1 MAEGR
6 RSRGPSRQKTA
17 PYDDDPGGLEQVSS
31 ADRVPALTGLR
42 AVAALAVV
50 GTHAAFG
57 TGALN
62 RGYPGLMLAR
72 LDIGVAI
79 FFVLSGLLL
88 FGPWVR
94 SAAAGTPRPSVHRYG
109 RSRLRRIMPAYVIT
123 VVLAYLVYA
132 LRPTEP
138 NPGHTWVG
146 LARNLTLTQ
155 IYGDYFSR
163 YQHQGLTQM
172 WSLAVEVAFYAL
184 LPVLAWILLTTLCGG
199 RWRPPLLLGLLAV
212 LAAISP
218 LWLVI
223 LHHTDWLPVGAG
235 MWLPHYLVWFAGGMA
250 LAVWRRTG
258 LRCRWWAAL
267 PVAVVGYLLV
277 STPFAGT
284 ITAAGPD
291 LGADLT
297 KTLLYAVVATL
308 VVAPVVLTGPDRP
321 GLYSRLLASRPMVR
335 LGEISY
341 EVFLLHVIVM
351 EIALTSVLGW
361 PLFTGSAGILFAVT
375 VALTV
380 PAAWV
385 LHLITRP
392 RRT

>member
-17 PYDDDPGGLEQVSS
+17 PYEDDPGGLEQVSS

-218 LWLVI
+218 LWLVV

-385 LHLITRP
+385 LHRITRP

>member
-1 MAEGR
+1 MVSTPA
-6 RSRGPSRQKTA
+6 
-17 PYDDDPGGLEQVSS
+17 DDDVGGLEQVSS
-31 ADRVPALTGLR
+31 ADRVPGLTGLR

-94 SAAAGTPRPSVHRYG
+94 AAAAGTARPSVRRYG
-109 RSRLRRIMPAYVIT
+109 RSRVRRIMPAYVIT
-123 VVLAYLVYA
+123 VALAYLVYA
-132 LRPTEP
+132 LRPIEP

-146 LARNLTLTQ
+146 LVRNLTLTQ

-172 WSLAVEVAFYAL
+172 WSLAVEVAFYAV
-184 LPVLAWILLTTLCGG
+184 LPLLAWILLTALSAG
-199 RWRPPLLLGLLAV
+199 RWRPRLVLGLLAG

-218 LWLVI
+218 LWLVV
-223 LHHTDWLPVGAG
+223 LHHTEWLPVGAG

-250 LAVWRRTG
+250 LAVLQRTG
-258 LRCRWWAAL
+258 VRCRWWAAI
-267 PVAVVGYLLV
+267 PVAVAGYLLV
-277 STPFAGT
+277 STPIAGT
-284 ITAAGPD
+284 MTATGPD
-291 LGADLT
+291 LGADLA
-297 KTLLYAVVATL
+297 KTLLYAAVATL
-308 VVAPVVLTGPDRP
+308 VVAPVVLTGPDHP

-341 EVFLLHVIVM
+341 EVFLLHVIAM
-351 EIALTSVLGW
+351 EIALTAVLGW
-361 PLFTGSAGILFAVT
+361 PLFTGSAAGLFAVT

-385 LHLITRP
+385 LHRITRP
-392 RRT
+392 RPG

>member
-1 MAEGR
+1 VNTPA
-6 RSRGPSRQKTA
+6 
-17 PYDDDPGGLEQVSS
+17 DDDPGGLEQVSS
-31 ADRVPALTGLR
+31 ADRVPGLTGLR
-42 AVAALAVV
+42 AVAAFAVV

-79 FFVLSGLLL
+79 FFVLSGMLL

-94 SAAAGTPRPSVHRYG
+94 AAAAGTPRPSVRRYG
-109 RSRLRRIMPAYVIT
+109 RSRVRRIMPAYVVT
-123 VVLAYLVYA
+123 VVLAYVVYE
-132 LRPTEP
+132 LRPIEP
-138 NPGHTWVG
+138 NPGHTWAG
-146 LARNLTLTQ
+146 LVRNLTLTQ

-184 LPVLAWILLTTLCGG
+184 LPVLAWTLLVALRAG
-199 RWRPPLLLGLLAV
+199 RWRPRLVLGLLAA

-218 LWLVI
+218 LWLVL

-235 MWLPHYLVWFAGGMA
+235 MWLPHFLVWFAGGMA
-250 LAVWRRTG
+250 LAVWQRTG
-258 LRCRWWAAL
+258 VRCRWWAAL
-267 PVAVVGYLLV
+267 PVAAAGYLV
-277 STPFAGT
+277 ASTPIAGT
-284 ITAAGPD
+284 MTATGPD
-291 LGADLT
+291 LGADLA

-308 VVAPVVLTGPDRP
+308 VVAPVVLTGPERP
-321 GLYSRLLASRPMVR
+321 GLYTRLLASRPMVR

-351 EIALTSVLGW
+351 EIALTSLLGW
-361 PLFTGSAGILFAVT
+361 PLFTGSATILFAVT
-375 VALTV
+375 IVLTV

-385 LHLITRP
+385 LHRITRP
-392 RRT
+392 RRG